1 MILSLLAVTLSVGV
15 YAGSERK
22 ISIQE
27 YRDKMEAGW
36 IGQMAGVAWSA
47 RTEFKFY
54 RRIIPIDESTGLPE
68 LMPAWTPELI
78 NAAFGQDDIYV
89 EMTFLRSLEEH
100 GFDLSYKQAGLDFA
114 NSGYSL
120 WVANAI
126 GRSNLRMGIA
136 PPDSGHPQFNE
147 APNAIDYQ
155 IEADYSGLIA
165 PGLPQVPIDLGEKFG
180 RIMNYSDGVYA
191 GQFMGA
197 MYSEAF
203 FETDMRKVVEK
214 GLEAIPAESQYAEV
228 VRDVLAWYEEG
239 IDWQACWQRVQDKY
253 AGMLH
258 TKPGAKNNYLEMHH
272 DGIDVRVNGAYVVIG
287 LLYGEGDL
295 DQTILI
301 STRCGDDSDCNP
313 SNAAGILFTSIGKKN
328 LPERYT
334 AGLDRERK
342 FSFTPY
348 NFPALSDVCLKLAK
362 IAIER
367 EGGKVVGDDAT
378 GHFVISQKPVTM
390 KPYVSAA
397 RPEPIAN
404 SRFTAEEMASI
415 KIEDANLKR
424 QFARVFPG
432 WEIINSADM
441 SATGNQQKKYSAFV
455 SLPRNADTP
464 CVIKQSVDVP
474 AGKKTTLKLTV
485 ASLPEIGG
493 PWQLMVRVDMADHY
507 VQTIE
512 GAKKL
517 VWKDLE
523 IDLSEFAGQT
533 IDLELYNNTV
543 EDWTKSYA
551 AWKNIDIV
559 SE

>member
-1 MILSLLAVTLSVGV
+1 MKTKMMILSLLAVTLSVGV

-36 IGQMAGVAWSA
+36 IGQIAGVSWAA

-54 RRIIPIDESTGLPE
+54 NKIIPIDEKTGLPE
-68 LMPAWTPELI
+68 LMPIWSPDLI
-78 NAAFGQDDIYV
+78 NKAFNQDDLYV
-89 EMTFLRSLEEH
+89 EMTFLRSIEEY
-100 GFDLSYKQAGLDFA
+100 GFDISYRQAGLDFA
-114 NSGYSL
+114 NTGYRL
-120 WVANAI
+120 WVANAN
-126 GRSNLRMGIA
+126 GRTNLRLGIS
-136 PPDSGHPQFNE
+136 PPDSGHPQFNKD
-147 APNAIDYQ
+147 PNAIDYQ

-203 FETDMRKVVEK
+203 FETDMLKVIRK
-214 GLEAIPAESQYAEV
+214 GLEAIPAESKYAEI
-228 VRDVLAWYEEG
+228 VRDVIAWHKEG
-239 IDWQACWQRVQDKY
+239 IDWEQCWQRVMDKCDPKQNFLDKHN
-253 AGMLH
+253 G
-258 TKPGAKNNYLEMHH
+258 
-272 DGIDVRVNGAYVVIG
+272 GIDVRINGAYAVIG

-295 DQTILI
+295 DKTIII
-301 STRCGDDSDCNP
+301 STRCGNDSDCNP
-313 SNAAGILFTSIGKKN
+313 SSAAGVLFTSIGMKN
-328 LPERYT
+328 LPERFT
-334 AGLDRERK
+334 AELDREKK
-342 FSFTPY
+342 FDFTPY

-378 GHFVISQKPVTM
+378 GYFVIPQKPVTM

-404 SRFTAEEMASI
+404 SRFTAEEMARI
-415 KIEDANLKR
+415 VIQDAHLKR
-424 QFARVFPG
+424 QFAKFFPG

-441 SATGNQQKKYSAFV
+441 NVTGNQEKKYSAFV
-455 SLPRNADTP
+455 SLPRNAESP
-464 CVIKQSVDVP
+464 CVIKKSVDVP

-493 PWQLMVRVDMADHY
+493 PWQLMVRVDMADHFDL
-507 VQTIE
+507 TIDGE
-512 GAKKL
+512 KKL
-517 VWKDLE
+517 AWKDLE
-523 IDLSEFAGQT
+523 IDLSEFAGQQ
-533 IDLELYNNTV
+533 IDLELYNNPDG
-543 EDWTKSYA
+543 DWAKSYA
-551 AWKNIDIV
+551 AWKSIDIV